1 MPSSKDNIL
10 ENARRLFADHGFKG
24 TTIAQIAKTSNV
36 TDAAIYRH
44 YRSKQD
50 VFDTIIAKFI
60 ERHSALLGRIHDRQK
75 SGYCLLESLVMDH
88 CAFVQD
94 NMTDMRVIFSTYTTI
109 PSARA
114 AIDRMHDNL
123 VATVTAC
130 LERGISDGSV
140 RDDIDKHET
149 ATIIAILLMG
159 LNRRRIYSPESPEL
173 ARGVVAFCQ
182 RSLRS

>member
-1 MPSSKDNIL
+1 MSSSKETIL
-10 ENARRLFADHGFKG
+10 ENARSLFADHGFKG

-50 VFDTIIAKFI
+50 VFDTIIASFL
-60 ERHSALLGRIHDRQK
+60 ERHTALLGRIRERQK

-88 CAFVQD
+88 CAFVQER
-94 NMTDMRVIFSTYTTI
+94 MTDMRVIFSTYTTI
-109 PSARA
+109 PSARDA
-114 AIDRMHDNL
+114 TDRMHDNL
-123 VATVTAC
+123 VAIVMAC
-130 LERGISDGSV
+130 LERGINDGSV
-140 RDDIDKHET
+140 RDDIDVPET

-173 ARGVVAFCQ
+173 ARGVVTFCQ